1 VDEKHFKATFASAW
15 THLVTA
21 DRFDGPSGNLCQLT
35 PPQPATGPIISWAVI
50 LVACGSSVIVVAMV
64 AAIVMCCQKRRQEPY
79 PDAGSE
85 FDTPFDYKPME
96 ADPPRSVS
104 GRVSV

>member
-1 VDEKHFKATFASAW
+1 VDEKHFKSTFASAW

-21 DRFDGPSGNLCQLT
+21 DRFDGPSGNLCQLA
-35 PPQPATGPIISWAVI
+35 PPQPATGPITSWAVI
-50 LVACGSSVIVVAMV
+50 LVACASSVIVVALV
-64 AAIVMCCQKRRQEPY
+64 AAIVMCCQKRRQQATYEE
-79 PDAGSE
+79 ASQ